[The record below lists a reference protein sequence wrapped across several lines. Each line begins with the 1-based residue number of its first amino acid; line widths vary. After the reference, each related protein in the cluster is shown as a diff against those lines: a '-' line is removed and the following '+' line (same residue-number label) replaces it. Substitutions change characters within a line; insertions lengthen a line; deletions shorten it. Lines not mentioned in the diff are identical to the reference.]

1 MFLAGF
7 SGGVK
12 EGVGVLALK
21 AMGGGIAEGAVGDRA
36 GVFGAVGMMLK
47 LTISWEAVGTGGIEA
62 GEAAGLALRQALRE
76 AGGSEKQ
83 KDEM

>member
-21 AMGGGIAEGAVGDRA
+21 AMGGGIAKGAVGDRA
-36 GVFGAVGMMLK
+36 RFFGAVGMRLK
-47 LTISWEAVGTGGIEA
+47 LTISWEAVGTSGIEA